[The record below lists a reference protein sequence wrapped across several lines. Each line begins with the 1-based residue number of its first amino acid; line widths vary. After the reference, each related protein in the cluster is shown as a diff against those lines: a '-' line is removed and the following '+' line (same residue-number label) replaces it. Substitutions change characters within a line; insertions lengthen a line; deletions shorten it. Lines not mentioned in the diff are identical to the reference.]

1 MRGEGGEKKRI
12 KGKRQTERRKKEKE
26 NENEKIFVNVLDM

>member
-26 NENEKIFVNVLDM
+26 NEKIFVNVLDM

>member
-12 KGKRQTERRKKEKE
+12 KGKRQTERRKKE